1 MGQNALGQSD
11 CRIFKLTISPE
22 HKDKKKPDFLH
33 VDTD

>member
-22 HKDKKKPDFLH
+22 RNDEKTDFLH